1 MPAFE
6 YSALDTAGRTHKGV
20 LEGETARQVRQQLRE
35 RGLLPTTVQEVER
48 KEAARGKG
56 SLGSSRGISAGDL
69 AMLTDMGVA
78 KISGFIA
85 EDFVGVRINQRVAA
99 PENLPLIPLVLG
111 DALDEGAIAGAQ
123 RDATFRSGDDACRTV
138 ELVGADHQRFGQ
150 ERFDH

>member
-1 MPAFE
+1 MR
-6 YSALDTAGRTHKGV
+6 YI
-20 LEGETARQVRQQLRE
+20 RE
-35 RGLLPTTVQEVER
+35 HRCLFAQRNQSVITVHFLYR
-48 KEAARGKG
+48 ADDIDG
-56 SLGSSRGISAGDL
+56 GDL